1 MAVVAEVSWRQG
13 RVRRTRRAGA
23 MPAGAERTL
32 GCRVSTV
39 ASRDRACT
47 TCAHDARLGPDG
59 RPSTNPR
66 CIFVS
71 MAMRSHS
78 PPLAM
83 ALVRNMLRFVLP
95 ERAAVHLSRGAATV
109 RERSASLAALARFGK
124 VLINPVALRMTNNL
138 QILAAHL
145 ANVRLLDARLP
156 LHSEDLMVFAA
167 ANQVFYRPCSPFLAN
182 HSLSFGSGVGRWA
195 KNEDVDIRFYGGSQ
209 GEFHQEQFRGP
220 VSFPSK
226 PWASMMA
233 AFVAD
238 ATRRGRLPTSH
249 SSFAQLF
256 KAARPV
262 GWSAAPLAMQP
273 HEGTYYPIGL
283 LRDFIEKLRTTPF
296 SQAKIMRDTR
306 CPLPAN
312 WCVLPREP
320 LLPHTNATNA
330 EQGPGGQ
337 RRPIHMDALRRAC
350 AAPAGACTIAFEEVL
365 LPSFLAQFHAE
376 RAFRQ
381 GSPPLVSR
389 VWGTNHA
396 NGLSVS
402 HLAPLLPKGGKES
415 MRSWVA
421 ALFAY
426 LREPR
431 FIEQRPQACGVKVPT
446 PAMAVRDRDKSCAT
460 DKSEGC
466 DALRGYD
473 ALLWQMLEAAHAT
486 KTSHRTAWSSDV
498 AHGLVRAGT

>member
-389 VWGTNHA
+389 VWGTNRA
-396 NGLSVS
+396 NGLSVTQ
-402 HLAPLLPKGGKES
+402 LAPLLPKGGKES

-446 PAMAVRDRDKSCAT
+446 PAMGVRDRDKSCINSLS
-460 DKSEGC
+460 DKSKGC
-466 DALRGYD
+466 ILMQAYD
-473 ALLWQMLEAAHAT
+473 ALLWQMLEAAQAT
-486 KTSHRTAWSSDV
+486 NTSHRTAWSSDV
-498 AHGLVRAGT
+498 